1 MSSHNYNEIYLDQS
15 HRNIHNPLPLG
26 RFDQTSLRLLQGEF
40 RNLYKPTG
48 VPAYNADLVRNATP
62 YGVGGGTRSAFF
74 EIELAAPAWV
84 LVAKGGQFPNYIQT
98 SVYTSFPQPLQGRAI
113 HDADSI
119 TIEGESRVYIPFLD
133 TVFGTQSDLYNYFN
147 PDRLD
152 NGNTTYYPLTAGKYI
167 ICISTLRTE
176 PINYEVG
183 LVIEFSPDEI
193 FIICEDTSD
202 IEAQPTFIVQ
212 QDFFDKDTPEG
223 NLGIGTEII
232 LGTDG
237 NPKGEITTDLTLDEL
252 NYWSQS
258 GIGINTGTTVTIDL
272 GTTWMI
278 APKEFDID
286 DPQRI
291 LCNYDQAYLDSVH
304 DRDLRTWRDAWFRD
318 NVERFPDL
326 FLPYVNLPEFPR
338 LEELP
343 IGTEELIRTRLRNL
357 SRNTNAPA
365 SSAYS
370 AY

>member
-1 MSSHNYNEIYLDQS
+1 MSELDDQSIYLDQS
-15 HRNIHNPLPLG
+15 RRNVHNPLPLG
-26 RFDQTSLRLLQGEF
+26 RFDKTSLRLLQGEF

-48 VPAYNADLVRNATP
+48 VPVYNADLVRNATP

-74 EIELAAPAWV
+74 EIELASPAWV
-84 LVAKGGQFPNYIQT
+84 LIAKGGQFPNYIQT

-119 TIEGESRVYIPFLD
+119 TIEQEARVYIPFLD

-193 FIICEDTSD
+193 FIICEDASD
-202 IEAQPTFIVQ
+202 AEAQPTFIVQ
-212 QDFFDKDTPEG
+212 QDFFDSNTPEG
-223 NLGIGTEII
+223 NIGDTTDVVV
-232 LGTDG
+232 GTNGD
-237 NPKGEITTDLTLDEL
+237 PKGEITQDETLDDG

-258 GIGINTGTTVTIDL
+258 GIGIRAGSTVTIA
-272 GTTWMI
+272 GASTWMI
-278 APKEFDID
+278 APKDFDSTAQ
-286 DPQRI
+286 QRI
-291 LCNYDQAYLDSVH
+291 LCNYEQAYLDSVH

-318 NVERFPDL
+318 NVERFPDI
-326 FLPYVNLPEFPR
+326 FLPYVNLPDFPT

-343 IGTEELIRTRLRNL
+343 ISTEELVRTRLRNL